1 MATATYNAPYSNIP
15 TPLTESVSNADGL
28 LKEWYTADRVEKMVL
43 GTGPLFGLLPKFE
56 QFGGKRLPIPM
67 IDGNP
72 QGGSATFATAKAN
85 KNASSELAFQL
96 TRFRDYA
103 LGGIQREA
111 KLASEM
117 GDKGAWLELA
127 KVQVDGII
135 MTAART
141 QAINVYQDGTGVRG
155 QISPTGSVTG
165 TSLQLADINTITNFA
180 ANMWIQTSAT
190 RGGIGTVARTGQA
203 QIIGMDRVNG
213 ILYFGA
219 NANSLIT
226 SIAAGDYICRAG
238 DYMLTFP
245 GLQGWLLTPS
255 RYPTQ
260 AGVDNFY
267 SVDRFPDVLRRG
279 GCYHNGTQQSVEEA
293 VIDGQSKAARDGA
306 EIDHLFVNNVQFRQ
320 LLKSLQGRTNYVHV
334 QSNAR
339 NSGGEVATVSF
350 GGIEFMGDRGPIK
363 VFADFN
369 CPSTKCFGLK
379 LATWKLYSAKAAPH
393 IFDEGTDQMWL
404 RDAGDDTYEVRC
416 GSYSALGSRAPGMNT
431 TIDLAAAV

>member
-15 TPLTESVSNADGL
+15 TPLTESVGNADGL

-56 QFGGKRLPIPM
+56 QFGGKRLPIPL

-72 QGGSATFATAKAN
+72 QGGSATFTTAKAN

-127 KVQVDGII
+127 KVQIDGLL
-135 MTAART
+135 MTAARA

-155 QISPTGSVTG
+155 QISTTGTVTG
-165 TSLQLADINTITNFA
+165 TSLQLADPNTVTNFA
-180 ANMWIQTSAT
+180 ANMWIQTSQT
-190 RGGIGTVARTGQA
+190 RGGGVARTGQA
-203 QIIGMDRVNG
+203 QIVGLDRVQG
-213 ILYFGA
+213 ILYFAA

-226 SIAAGDYICRAG
+226 GIAAGDYICRAG
-238 DYMLTFP
+238 DYGLVFP

-293 VIDGQSKAARDGA
+293 VIDGQSKAARDGG
-306 EIDHLFVNNVQFRQ
+306 EIDHIFVHNVQYRQ
-320 LLKSLQGRTNYVHV
+320 LLKSLQGRTQYVHV
-334 QSNAR
+334 QENAR
-339 NSGGEVATVSF
+339 NGSGEVATVSF

-363 VFADFN
+363 VYADFN
-369 CPSTKCFGLK
+369 APPSKCFGLN
-379 LATWKLYSAKAAPH
+379 LPSWKLYSAKAAPH
-393 IFDEGTDQMWL
+393 IFDEGSDQMWL
-404 RDAGDDTYEVRC
+404 RDAGDDTYEVRV
-416 GSYSALGSRAPGMNT
+416 GSYSALGCRAPGKSV
-431 TIDLAAAV
+431 TIDLAPAV